1 MKIYTLYPG
10 QFLHS
15 LKNKTK
21 PEQHHLSISLPPAY
35 KKCGMTLRVM
45 KKSCGLMFYLLA
57 VTVHDSEPNDPHYLL
72 VRRDITAHAGTGM
85 TGMWIADR
93 YLHMTTQV
101 KLHEKATHT
110 HTHAYRKENR
120 NKLIESV
127 SRDKRSADP

>member
-1 MKIYTLYPG
+1 
-10 QFLHS
+10 
-15 LKNKTK
+15 
-21 PEQHHLSISLPPAY
+21 
-35 KKCGMTLRVM
+35 
-45 KKSCGLMFYLLA
+45 MFYLLA
-57 VTVHDSEPNDPHYLL
+57 VTVHDSEPNDPNYLL

-85 TGMWIADR
+85 TGMWIADG